1 MKRNLFTQMLNEWR
15 DNVWLIL
22 GLTVVTLAIWWLAV
36 DFYNDIYGLQF
47 KRGFDIEDVYS
58 LSIERYPAE
67 SPLYNERSEDEEKY
81 LGAQD
86 IRMLISAIRKSPYV
100 EAAALSLNGLPY
112 CYGHMFATI
121 KLDCDPPD
129 TIGYAA
135 NVRLFSPD
143 MVRVLKLTSRTG
155 KSRAELENILRNGE
169 VLISNL
175 LVPNRKIRKPEELI
189 GKKVINHSETIK
201 VGDIID
207 KIRRSDYDVLT
218 DGMVVK
224 PIIESR
230 DFYHTSNI
238 DGGPKYEIGLRVK
251 PEMGLK
257 FRREFENDP
266 TMQSYGNHYLMNLT
280 KMSDRA
286 DSLQKKED
294 TNARRGV
301 SLILFLILIS
311 SLGILGVFWSRTQQ
325 RISEIAIRKVCGAK
339 SRDIFRRIISEGL
352 ILLIIASLLAAP
364 IGWTL
369 LIYFNIHSAYR
380 IKLINSGYYSSE
392 IFILELI
399 TFVIVAIGLTIS
411 LWWPAYR
418 AMKIQPA
425 IAIKDE

>member
-1 MKRNLFTQMLNEWR
+1 MLNEWR

-257 FRREFENDP
+257 FRREFENDL